1 MNVFGKKKV
10 YADEQNERYIARG
23 KEEERGEVEKQER
36 RRGRKQRSQE
46 LQELLGQ
53 QEAAAAAPAQQDNAL
68 ETTSVS
74 QTLLHSTLLL
84 SQASFTQAM
93 QRNTQKQISRKYKN
107 DLALISRT
115 IRDTRFYLQE
125 LQKGQIQI
133 DLTICSAT
141 KNRFSQLLL

>member
-74 QTLLHSTLLL
+74 QTLLHSP
-84 SQASFTQAM
+84 SFSSFIYTSNA
-93 QRNTQKQISRKYKN
+93 KKYTETNFKE
-107 DLALISRT
+107 I
-115 IRDTRFYLQE
+115 
-125 LQKGQIQI
+125 
-133 DLTICSAT
+133 
-141 KNRFSQLLL
+141 

>member
-1 MNVFGKKKV
+1 M
-10 YADEQNERYIARG
+10 
-23 KEEERGEVEKQER
+23 EKQER

-93 QRNTQKQISRKYKN
+93 QRITQEQISSKYKN
-107 DLALISRT
+107 DLALISSSN
-115 IRDTRFYLQE
+115 RDTRNYLRE
-125 LQKGQIQI
+125 LQKGRIQI
-133 DLTICSAT
+133 DLT
-141 KNRFSQLLL
+141 